1 MITVI
6 LGIVTIYFAVG
17 FLLAAMITISASL
30 NFSMEELYG
39 MYKNKTGDGVE
50 YSTFK
55 YLFYPLTI
63 FIVTLIYPVLV
74 FDVYKKRAKN
84 AKNAR

>member
-6 LGIVTIYFAVG
+6 LGIAAIYFAVG
-17 FLLAAMITISASL
+17 FLLALTITISASL
-30 NFSMEELYG
+30 NFSMEELYE
-39 MYKNKTGDGVE
+39 MYKNKTEGGVE

-55 YLFYPLTI
+55 CLLYPITI
-63 FIVTLIYPVLV
+63 FIVMFLYPVFI

-84 AKNAR
+84 AKN